1 LRSYALLEGY
11 RGSTP
16 CDVGAL
22 EDILQRLSA
31 LVQAHP
37 EVLELDANP
46 VVAGP
51 RGALILDARVRV
63 GEAPARKPE
72 PSLKG

>member
-1 LRSYALLEGY
+1 VE
-11 RGSTP
+11 
-16 CDVGAL
+16 AL

-37 EVLELDANP
+37 EVVELDANP

-51 RGALILDARVRV
+51 QGALILDARVRV
-63 GEAPARKPE
+63 SEAPARKPE
-72 PSLKG
+72 PSLRG